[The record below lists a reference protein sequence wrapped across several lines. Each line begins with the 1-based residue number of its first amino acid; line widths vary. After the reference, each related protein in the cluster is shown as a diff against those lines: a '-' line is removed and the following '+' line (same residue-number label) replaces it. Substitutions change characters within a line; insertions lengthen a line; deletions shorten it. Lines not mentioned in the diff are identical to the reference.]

1 MTEQNTNGRV
11 QRLKSFA
18 VGDSLRLIQTD
29 ERLLNAYNFK
39 TDVNLDVKIN
49 DGDLSGHYLMK
60 DVKSVSLDRF
70 FSNDFVEAVKEN
82 VNDNKSEVYYNT
94 NAISL
99 NKKPKKL
106 VQNNE
111 KSYIIDRERY
121 ADKDTSYA
129 LDQWKDKIYDNGH
142 PLNYN
147 AAAYSIISAFV
158 SNNYNQKYFDA
169 SHYVNNKSVPIYR
182 LNDSALTD
190 LKYIRLYDKE
200 CIDNLLNKYDKVKQI
215 SGEVLFNS
223 KSQENDIVNYDSIL
237 IDPIISVYAET
248 FKENSFKSSVISSL
262 FEDIFTHI
270 PMESFYRFLNPVG
283 VIEEVQMPCNNTNT
297 GNKITQYSFSIDMKD
312 KSRDPSINYFSLKN
326 FKNPELYQDYEI
338 LSTVYDSVKS
348 PNYVYKYNLISNIFK
363 IYNEVVVNKLK
374 DLIGSSDLDRISYD
388 IIKGTIDKVGTH
400 SVNDGVNVLDEVINI
415 GHSYFTAMQRTTISD
430 AFNAILYENDTYGID
445 LLRQSWNTFLK
456 RHFKVKIS
464 ETETE
469 IVSTFF
475 DSSANRY
482 LLFEDDFVN
491 EITESFAE
499 FEKKLNEMLV
509 SLGVHFTLDEILP
522 AQTFTINIDGNR
534 TTKTIR
540 TFINFDDADE
550 NLEQKLSEILHIDI
564 DEKLKTNIK
573 MAKRYTEV
581 IKCCQMFKNFIV
593 NEQAYISEERIGRS
607 AFVLQTSILQTIYNQ
622 IETCSKT
629 SQNIHN
635 NAIYD
640 KLINDG
646 LFKPGIYYKNLVSLM
661 DEIAKINDA
670 DHVASGA
677 LMQLNYPEKYMSKM
691 DDYKSTYEDMFERE
705 NEMTMSGILYG
716 RRNYSDA
723 FVNLGDDLNLV
734 YNYDTRF
741 DKNFISNESIIIGDE
756 EYIGT
761 AGEYERRSSDQTSQ
775 KIKVKE
781 FLSSTL
787 NTFIVID
794 KTVYEGA
801 GLNSSNNMIQNDIKD
816 IKLYAIDEVLEANN
830 HLPAYIFGN
839 NVRLVSGL
847 TFIDYWTS
855 NIRALSFKLKNF
867 LNKSFNDDPN
877 EEIDGTIE
885 CLLFRLTDDKMII
898 TINKSV
904 MCMLKMLNAMS
915 MVDFVDNIKGQH
927 YYKENNKQK
936 SNVFSL
942 NVRNSGLNYQLYSYD
957 EMNIMHKDMFGAD
970 FDNDADALAEL
981 KLGAIHPNG
990 KLPNLE
996 KESDYKSYK
1005 YYSYDDDCAYTGR
1018 IISVKMELR
1027 KTFEDAIRKSIHR
1040 YIPVNTVLWKIDYT
1054 ED

>member
-1 MTEQNTNGRV
+1 MTEPNTTGKV

-39 TDVNLDVKIN
+39 SDINLSVKIN

-70 FSNDFVEAVKEN
+70 FSNDFVEAIKEN
-82 VNDNKSEVYYNT
+82 VNDNRSEVYYNT
-94 NAISL
+94 DAISL
-99 NKKPKKL
+99 SENPKKL

-111 KSYIIDRERY
+111 KSYIIDTERY
-121 ADKDTSYA
+121 ANEASYA
-129 LDQWKDKIYDNGH
+129 LDQWKDKQYNNGAPYNYD
-142 PLNYN
+142 
-147 AAAYSIISAFV
+147 AAAYNIISAFV
-158 SNNYNQKYFDA
+158 SNNYNETYFDK
-169 SHYVNNKSVPIYR
+169 SHYVNNKSVPIYQ

-190 LKYIRLYDKE
+190 LKYIRLYDKS
-200 CIDNLLNKYDKVKQI
+200 CIDELLNKYDDIKRI

-223 KSQENDIVNYDSIL
+223 KSQRNDVVNYDSIL
-237 IDPIISVYAET
+237 IDPIIGIYAEIFET
-248 FKENSFKSSVISSL
+248 KAFKSSVISSL
-262 FEDIFTHI
+262 FEDIFTHV
-270 PMESFYRFLNPVG
+270 PMGSFYRFLNPVG
-283 VIEEVQMPCNNTNT
+283 VIEEIQTSCNKAET
-297 GNKITQYSFSIDMKD
+297 GNEIAQYSFSIDMKD
-312 KSRDPSINYFSLKN
+312 KSKDPSINYFSLKN
-326 FKNPELYQDYEI
+326 LKNPELYQDYEI

-348 PNYVYKYNLISNIFK
+348 PNYVYKYNVISNIFK
-363 IYNEVVVNKLK
+363 IYNDTVVNRLK
-374 DLIGSSDLDRISYD
+374 TLMSSADLDRISYD

-400 SVNDGVNVLDEVINI
+400 SVSNGANVLDEVISI
-415 GHSYFTAMQRTTISD
+415 GHSYYSAMSRSSISD
-430 AFNAILYENDTYGID
+430 AFNAILYEGDTYGID
-445 LLRQSWNTFLK
+445 LLRQSWSTFLK
-456 RHFKVKIS
+456 RHFKTNS
-464 ETETE
+464 SDDE
-469 IVSTFF
+469 SALF
-475 DSSANRY
+475 DSLTHKY
-482 LLFEDDFVN
+482 LLFEDDVVN
-491 EITESFAE
+491 EINEAFTE
-499 FEKKLNEMLV
+499 FEGRLNELLV
-509 SLGVHFTLDEILP
+509 SLGVHFTLNEILP
-522 AQTFTINIDGNR
+522 EQTFIVNINGNK

-540 TFINFDDADE
+540 TFINFNDTDE
-550 NLEQKLSEILHIDI
+550 NLEQELSEILHVDI
-564 DEKLKTNIK
+564 DDALKTNIK
-573 MAKRYTEV
+573 MAKRYPEV
-581 IKCCQMFKNFIV
+581 ISGCQMFKNFML
-593 NEQAYISEERIGRS
+593 NEQEYINEKHIGNS
-607 AFVLQTSILQTIYNQ
+607 AFIIQTPVLQNIYNQ
-622 IETCSKT
+622 LEACSKNV
-629 SQNIHN
+629 SNVHN

-640 KLINDG
+640 RLLNDG
-646 LFKPGIYYKNLVSLM
+646 LFKPGIYYNNLVSLM
-661 DEIAKINDA
+661 EEIAKINNA
-670 DHVASGA
+670 NHETSGA

-716 RRNYSDA
+716 KRNYSDA

-741 DKNFISNESIIIGDE
+741 DKNFISNESIVIGDE
-756 EYIGT
+756 EYIDT
-761 AGEYERRSSDQTSQ
+761 ASEYKRRSSNQ
-775 KIKVKE
+775 KIRVKE

-787 NTFIVID
+787 NEFIVID
-794 KTVYEGA
+794 KKVYEGA
-801 GLNSSNNMIQNDIKD
+801 GLNSSNNMIQKDIKD
-816 IKLYAIDEVLEANN
+816 IELYARSEILEANN
-830 HLPAYIFGN
+830 RLPAYIFGN
-839 NVRLVSGL
+839 NVRLVSGF

-855 NIRALSFKLKNF
+855 NVRSMSFKLKNF
-867 LNKSFNDDPN
+867 LNKSFNSDPD
-877 EEIDGTIE
+877 EETDGTIE
-885 CLLFRLTDDKMII
+885 CLLFRLTDDKMIV

-957 EMNIMHKDMFGAD
+957 EMNIMHKDMFGTD
-970 FDNDADALAEL
+970 FNNDANALAEL
-981 KLGAIHPNG
+981 KLGAIRPNG
-990 KLPNLE
+990 KLPDLT